1 MGADASKTQSPWGHV
16 AWYGQAGED
25 HKQQLIASQ
34 STYGA
39 ESISTRR
46 EGWLPS
52 ETLIIFDWDD
62 TLLCTT
68 AINSAE
74 PVEVHLHLLELT
86 VQSLLEAAMKLGET
100 LIVTNGNE
108 NWVLDS
114 ASRFLPG
121 LLPTLRYLKVVS
133 ARAKYETYFP
143 GDPFAWKR
151 QAFLDILS
159 ARTAAQEAAAS
170 TFLFGQS
177 GASCPN
183 EKFDTNLVVIGD
195 SLAEMEA
202 AEEMSTSHVL
212 STSSVVKTVKFKD
225 RPLATELLGQ
235 IRKMAHEL
243 AGIVEGAHSAN
254 KGLTARSLPK
264 HKLEHTVAWASAW
277 SFFDSGSWST
287 AAWPPHFSSCDD
299 VELLRQLGLPAW
311 VLDMGEKFSCG
322 LQGHEGKFEFEDLDF
337 TTDIHINKHKHSTSE
352 ARWPAHHMIG
362 LAH

>member
-1 MGADASKTQSPWGHV
+1 MGADASKTQPPLGHV
-16 AWYGQAGED
+16 AWHGQAGED
-25 HKQQLIASQ
+25 HKQQLFASQ
-34 STYGA
+34 STDGA
-39 ESISTRR
+39 ESISTRH

-62 TLLCTT
+62 TLLCTS
-68 AINSAE
+68 AINSFE
-74 PVEVHLHLLELT
+74 PVEVYLHLLELT

-108 NWVLDS
+108 NWVMDS

-121 LLPTLRYLKVVS
+121 LLPTLRYMKVVS
-133 ARAKYETYFP
+133 ARAQYETYFP

-151 QAFLDILS
+151 QAFLDILR
-159 ARTAAQEAAAS
+159 ARTAARETAANR
-170 TFLFGQS
+170 FLFGQS
-177 GASCPN
+177 RAGYPN

-202 AEEMSTSHVL
+202 AEEMSTSVL
-212 STSSVVKTVKFKD
+212 SASSVVKTVKFKE

-235 IRKMAHEL
+235 IRKMAQEL

-254 KGLTARSLPK
+254 KGLMVRSLPK
-264 HKLEHTVAWASAW
+264 HLEHTVAWASSW
-277 SFFDSGSWST
+277 SFFNSGSWST
-287 AAWPPHFSSCDD
+287 AAWPPHLSSCDD

-311 VLDMGEKFSCG
+311 VLDMGEKFICG
-322 LQGHEGKFEFEDLDF
+322 AQGYEHRYDYEDIDF
-337 TTDIHINKHKHSTSE
+337 SDDRHLKSHNPSE
-352 ARWPAHHMIG
+352 VTLSAQHLIC